1 VQDYEKLGV
10 FYLGRLYDLDRAQA
24 KKDYLL
30 YNSKDLL
37 THAVCVGMTGSG
49 KTGLCL
55 TLLEEAAIDGIPA
68 IVIDPKGDLTNLLLT
83 FPNLSAEEFRPW
95 VNDDDA
101 RRKEMSVEDF
111 ARAQAEL
118 WKKGLAD
125 WDMDGARIG
134 RLKNAAEFAIYT
146 PGSSAGRGVSVLRAF
161 AAPERAIL
169 DDNELLHDRINS
181 TVTGLLGLAGID
193 ANPLQSREHILLATL
208 LEKAWRAGQSL
219 DLAALVQQ
227 TQKPPIAQVGVLD
240 LESFFSAKER
250 FALAMRLNNLLSAPG
265 FAAWMQGEPLDVDA
279 LLHTSQG
286 KPRISIFS
294 IAHLDD
300 AQRMFFVS
308 LLLNETLAW
317 MRAQPGATSLRAL
330 LYMDEIF
337 GYFPP
342 VANPPSKTPLL
353 TLLKQ
358 ARAFGLGIV
367 LATQNPVDLDYK
379 GLSNAGTWFL
389 GRLQTERDKQRVLE
403 GLEGAS
409 AGAGAELDRQRIEQ
423 VLSMLGNRVF
433 LMNNVHESA
442 PVVFQ
447 ARWAMS
453 YLRGPLSRDQIKRLT
468 PAVEPTAASET
479 LASAKTPSPATV
491 PAPDKP
497 TGVTSSQSA
506 EATNVPVSATPD
518 ATAPA
523 IAGYSA
529 TPPMLPPQVRSF
541 YAPLRGERAE
551 QKSLVY
557 APVALGLATVRFAD
571 KKLGIE
577 CVRPL
582 CLLGTFSA
590 TNGAPDWAQAQR
602 AELGEDELESTP
614 VAQARFGVIPPDAA
628 TAKAAAGWKKSLAD
642 AIYRNEQLSLLK
654 SPSVGEVSKPDENE
668 RAFRI
673 RLQQAAREER
683 DKLLEALR
691 QKYAPKRDQLN
702 DRIARAQATLEREKG
717 DVSAKRIDTVIS
729 VGASVLDAIFGR
741 RRSSLGRATTAA
753 RGAGRA
759 AKEQG
764 DVERAEAALDDL
776 IAKRTALDEEVDLA
790 TKELQSRIDPLT
802 EQLETVVV
810 RAKKVDIEVRLT
822 ALAWLPQC
830 VGADGKLRD
839 VWK

>member
-1 VQDYEKLGV
+1 MQDYEKLGV
-10 FYLGRLYDLDRAQA
+10 FYLGRQYDLDRAKP
-24 KKDYLL
+24 KKEYVL
-30 YNSKDLL
+30 YDSKDLL

-55 TLLEEAAIDGIPA
+55 TVLEEAAIDGIPA

-83 FPNLSAEEFRPW
+83 FPNLSAEEFKPW
-95 VNDDDA
+95 VNEDDA
-101 RRKEMSVEDF
+101 LRKEMSVEDF
-111 ARAQAEL
+111 AKSQAEL
-118 WKKGLAD
+118 WKQGLAD

-134 RLKNAAEFAIYT
+134 RLKDAAEFAIYT

-161 AAPERAIL
+161 AAPDRAVL

-219 DLAALVQQ
+219 DLGAIVQQ
-227 TQKPPIAQVGVLD
+227 VQKPPITQVGVLD
-240 LESFFSAKER
+240 LESFFPAKDR
-250 FALAMRLNNLLSAPG
+250 FALAMRLNNLLSAPS
-265 FAAWMQGEPLDVDA
+265 FAAWMQGEPLNVDA
-279 LLHTSQG
+279 LLHTPKG

-317 MRAQPGATSLRAL
+317 MRTQPGATSLRAL

-358 ARAFGLGIV
+358 ARAFGLGIM

-389 GRLQTERDKQRVLE
+389 GRLQTERDKQRVME
-403 GLEGAS
+403 GLEGAAAS
-409 AGAGAELDRQRIEQ
+409 AGAEFDRQRIEQ

-433 LMNNVHESA
+433 LMNNVHENG

-468 PAVEPTAASET
+468 
-479 LASAKTPSPATV
+479 
-491 PAPDKP
+491 
-497 TGVTSSQSA
+497 QSA
-506 EATNVPVSATPD
+506 EVPSSTTQAAATQPAAPPPHSSTPPVARPAAAPSAEAVNT
-518 ATAPA
+518 
-523 IAGYSA
+523 SA
-529 TPPMLPPQVRSF
+529 VASAAPPMLPPQIRSF
-541 YAPLRGERAE
+541 YLPLRGERAE
-551 QKSLVY
+551 PDTLVY
-557 APVALGLATVRFAD
+557 APAALGLATVRFAD
-571 KKLGIE
+571 KKLGVE

-582 CLLGTFSA
+582 CLLAAFSA
-590 TNGAPDWAQAQR
+590 TTGAPDWTESQR
-602 AELGEDELESTP
+602 AELTEDELE
-614 VAQARFGVIPPDAA
+614 QAPAEQASFAAIPPDAA

-642 AIYRNEQLSLLK
+642 ALYRNEHLTLLR
-654 SPSVGEVSKPDENE
+654 SPSVDEVSQPEENE

-683 DKLLEALR
+683 DRLLEALR
-691 QKYAPKRDQLN
+691 QKYAPKRQQLD
-702 DRIARAQATLEREKG
+702 DRIARAQASVEKEKS
-717 DVSAKRIDTVIS
+717 DVSAKRWDTAVS
-729 VGASVLDAIFGR
+729 VGASVLDVILGR
-741 RRSSLGRATTAA
+741 RRSSIGRATTAA

-759 AKEQG
+759 AKEQA
-764 DVERAEAALDDL
+764 DVDRAEATLSELYAKRAELDDE
-776 IAKRTALDEEVDLA
+776 IDLA
-790 TKELQSRIDPLT
+790 TKQLQSRIDPLT
-802 EQLETVVV
+802 EQLESVVIRV
-810 RAKKVDIEVRLT
+810 KKVDIDVRLT
-822 ALAWLPQC
+822 ALAWLPQIAG
-830 VGADGKLRD
+830 VDGNLRD
-839 VWK
+839 AWK